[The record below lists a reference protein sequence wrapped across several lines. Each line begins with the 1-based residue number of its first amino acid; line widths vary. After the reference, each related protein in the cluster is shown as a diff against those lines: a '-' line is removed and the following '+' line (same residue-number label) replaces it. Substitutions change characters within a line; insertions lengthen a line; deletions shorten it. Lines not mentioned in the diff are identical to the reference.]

1 MKVPKMSIYMLY
13 IKEDIKNCSKASAW
27 KSWKVERFQQPSL
40 AEIIDHRNVMQ
51 GLNMIFI

>member
-1 MKVPKMSIYMLY
+1 MLY